1 MSTDGF
7 ENYKE
12 LILSEIKTLKDDFK
26 GFRKDTE
33 DKVNSMQVTLAVL
46 NTKLMAM
53 SAISSSVTGA
63 IVAFIMKKVLE

>member
-12 LILSEIKTLKDDFK
+12 LILAEIKTLKEDFK
-26 GFRKDTE
+26 SFQKDTN
-33 DKVNSMQVTLAVL
+33 DKVGTMQVTLAVL

-53 SAISSSVTGA
+53 SAISSAITGTV
-63 IVAFIMKKVLE
+63 VAFLMNKVLG

>member
-12 LILSEIKTLKDDFK
+12 LILAEIKTLKDDFK
-26 GFRKDTE
+26 GFRKETE
-33 DKVNSMQVTLAVL
+33 DKVNNMQITLAVL

-53 SAISSSVTGA
+53 SAISSAVTGA
-63 IVAFIMKKVLE
+63 IIAFVMDKVLQ

>member
-12 LILSEIKTLKDDFK
+12 LILAEIKTLKDDFK
-26 GFRKDTE
+26 SFQKDTN
-33 DKVNSMQVTLAVL
+33 DKVGTMQITLAVL

-53 SAISSSVTGA
+53 SAISSAITGTV
-63 IVAFIMKKVLE
+63 VAFVMNKVLG

>member
-12 LILSEIKTLKDDFK
+12 LILAEIKTLKEDFK
-26 GFRKDTE
+26 SFQKDTN
-33 DKVNSMQVTLAVL
+33 DKVGTMQVTLAVL

-53 SAISSSVTGA
+53 SAISSAVVGTV
-63 IVAFIMKKVLE
+63 IAFVMDKVLK

>member
-12 LILSEIKTLKDDFK
+12 LILAEIKTLKDDFK
-26 GFRKDTE
+26 TFRKDTE
-33 DKVNSMQVTLAVL
+33 EKVATMQVTLAIL

-53 SAISSSVTGA
+53 SAISSA
-63 IVAFIMKKVLE
+63 IVGTVVAFIMDKVLG

>member
-12 LILSEIKTLKDDFK
+12 LILAEIKTLKEDFK
-26 GFRKDTE
+26 SFQKDTN
-33 DKVNSMQVTLAVL
+33 DKVGTMQVTLAVL

-53 SAISSSVTGA
+53 SAISSAITGTV
-63 IVAFIMKKVLE
+63 VAFIMNKILG

>member
-12 LILSEIKTLKDDFK
+12 LILAEIKTLKDDFK
-26 GFRKDTE
+26 SFQKDTN
-33 DKVNSMQVTLAVL
+33 DKVGTMQVTLAVL

-53 SAISSSVTGA
+53 SAISSAITGTV
-63 IVAFIMKKVLE
+63 VAFIMNKILG

>member
-12 LILSEIKTLKDDFK
+12 LILAEIKTLKDDFK
-26 GFRKDTE
+26 SFQKDTN
-33 DKVNSMQVTLAVL
+33 DKVGTMQVTLAVL

-53 SAISSSVTGA
+53 SAISSAITGTV
-63 IVAFIMKKVLE
+63 VAFLMNKVLG

>member
-12 LILSEIKTLKDDFK
+12 LILMEIKTLKDNFKDFQK
-26 GFRKDTE
+26 ETHE
-33 DKVNSMQVTLAVL
+33 KVNTMQVTLAVL

-53 SAISSSVTGA
+53 SAISSAITGTV
-63 IVAFIMKKVLE
+63 VAFIMNKVLG